1 MVDAVVKVLTFF
13 VVLILILLILNLAGD
28 YIAAQ
33 IPEAVEAIGNIFQAL
48 WNALRRIPQSADY
61 QLEAIPEIPG

>member
-13 VVLILILLILNLAGD
+13 VVLILILLILNSVGD

-33 IPEAVEAIGNIFQAL
+33 IPEAAEVTRRIFQAL
-48 WNALRRIPQSADY
+48 WNGLQRIAQPAGY
-61 QLEAIPEIPG
+61 HH

>member
-1 MVDAVVKVLTFF
+1 MVDAVMKVLTFF

-33 IPEAVEAIGNIFQAL
+33 IPQAAEVTRRIVQAL
-48 WNALRRIPQSADY
+48 WNGLQRAAQPAGY
-61 QLEAIPEIPG
+61 QH